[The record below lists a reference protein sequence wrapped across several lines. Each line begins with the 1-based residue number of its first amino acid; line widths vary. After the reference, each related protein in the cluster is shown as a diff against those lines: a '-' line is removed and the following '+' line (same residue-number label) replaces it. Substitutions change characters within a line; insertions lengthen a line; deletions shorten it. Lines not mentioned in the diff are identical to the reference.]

1 MPRTQISIKLEDDLL
16 ERIDRLAAAV
26 GSTRT
31 AVIEKA
37 VQNDLPQQ
45 EAFHKSLENPVVR
58 AIHERITSPG
68 VLRLLARLAD
78 ESMTDD
84 EINAII
90 DRAPAQREAA
100 KQRKA
105 DRSGT
110 VGQTPSGL
118 EGA

>member
-1 MPRTQISIKLEDDLL
+1 MARTQISIKLDEDLL
-16 ERIDRLAAAV
+16 ARIDQLAAEV
-26 GSTRT
+26 GTTRT

-37 VQNDLPQQ
+37 VENDLPQQ

-78 ESMTDD
+78 EPMTDD
-84 EINAII
+84 EINALVE
-90 DRAPAQREAA
+90 RAPAQRAAA

-105 DRSGT
+105 DRSGIA
-110 VGQTPSGL
+110 GQTPAGM